1 MKKIFISLIL
11 LASINLNLASMPV
24 NVSKHT
30 RPQEFTSK
38 ALKGATCATASLAS
52 IAFTV
57 AAVIY
62 FSSHPELIGQLP
74 AFIKDNTERATKL
87 ATQLSNTVKKYS
99 PYVDKATMIKNG
111 WEGFQKGMEFTKHG
125 ASFAKTKIQK
135 YSSMIPLLN
144 LVKAKTQN
152 TEKSSHNDC
161 NDAQKK
167 EAYFAQTKISKALA
181 GIQKIDWMLVENA
194 IRITTYSAAT
204 ALSLGVILATTIY
217 ICNHTAVGY
226 IVPTFFKSNINS
238 IFSLALTLAPMFK
251 YTKINEVGDIKP
263 ETLTH
268 QNATVI
274 A

>member
-11 LASINLNLASMPV
+11 LTSINLNLVSMPV
-24 NVSKHT
+24 DASKQT

-38 ALKGATCATASLAS
+38 ALKGATCATVSLAS
-52 IAFTV
+52 IAVTV
-57 AAVIY
+57 AAAIY

-74 AFIKDNTERATKL
+74 AFVKDNTERVTKL
-87 ATQLSNTVKKYS
+87 VNQLPNTVKKYS
-99 PYVDKATMIKNG
+99 PYVDKVTMIKNG
-111 WEGFQKGMEFTKHG
+111 WKGFKNGMEFTKHG
-125 ASFAKTKIQK
+125 TNIAKTKIQK
-135 YSSMIPLLN
+135 YASMIPLLN

-152 TEKSSHNDC
+152 TEKYSHNDC

-167 EAYFAQTKISKALA
+167 EANFAQTKTSKALA
-181 GIQKIDWMLVENA
+181 EIQKIDWVLVANA
-194 IRITTYSAAT
+194 LKITTYSAAT

-217 ICNHTAVGY
+217 ICNHTAVGD

-238 IFSLALTLAPMFK
+238 IFSLALTLAPIFK
-251 YTKINEVGDIKP
+251 HAKINVVEDIKP